1 MTLLANS
8 GRINKTIK
16 HMSGIT
22 FKPKAVSKKLLT
34 TLNPRTREIVINR
47 YGLEKETRMT
57 LEAIGKTYDITRERV
72 RQIENFALASIKKSK
87 EYKEHAFVFDELKKV
102 ISELGAVVSEDHLMR
117 HISKD
122 PVVQNHINL
131 YLALGED
138 FEKHKEDDNFQA
150 HFTTDNKTANHVRE
164 ALSKLYGSIN
174 EEDLVTEAEVFGRF
188 MGHLTELISEYKD
201 NKDIIYRYLALSK
214 VIGKNQLSEWGR
226 TSSPHVKARG
236 IKDYAYLI
244 MRRAGQPM
252 HFKDVA
258 QEINKTFGKKA
269 HVATC
274 HNELIKDSRFVLV
287 GRGMYGLK
295 DWGHTGGVVRDV
307 IAEVLREAGRPLH
320 KDEVIKR
327 VLAKRI
333 VKPNT
338 VLVNL
343 QNSTFFRKVAGD
355 YTLA

>member
-1 MTLLANS
+1 
-8 GRINKTIK
+8 
-16 HMSGIT
+16 MSGIT

-34 TLNPRTREIVINR
+34 TLNPRTREIVVNR
-47 YGLEKETRMT
+47 YGLEKESRMT

-72 RQIENFALASIKKSK
+72 RQIENFALSSIKKSK
-87 EYKEHAFVFDELKKV
+87 EFKEHAFVFDELRSIVK
-102 ISELGAVVSEDHLMR
+102 ELGAVVSEEQLMR

-131 YLALGED
+131 YLALGDE
-138 FEKHKEDDNFQA
+138 FKKHKEDDHFHA
-150 HFTTDNKTANHVRE
+150 HFTTDTTHAEKVRTA
-164 ALSKLYGSIN
+164 LQKLYSSID
-174 EEDLVTEAEVFGRF
+174 EEDL
-188 MGHLTELISEYKD
+188 ISEEEIFNRFVAHLEDVLGEFKN
-201 NKDIIYRYLALSK
+201 NKEVIYRYLALSK

-244 MRRAGQPM
+244 MRRAGRPM
-252 HFKDVA
+252 HFKEVA

-274 HNELIKDSRFVLV
+274 HNELIKDPRFVLV

-307 IAEVLREAGRPLH
+307 ITEVLKESGRPLP
-320 KDEVIKR
+320 KDEIVKR

-343 QNSTFFRKVAGD
+343 QNSKYFRKIAGE

>member
-1 MTLLANS
+1 
-8 GRINKTIK
+8 
-16 HMSGIT
+16 MSGIT
-22 FKPKAVSKKLLT
+22 FKPKAVSKKLLSN
-34 TLNPRTREIVINR
+34 LNPRTREIVVNR
-47 YGLEKETRMT
+47 YGLEGEKRMT

-87 EYKEHAFVFDELKKV
+87 EYKEHLFVFDELKK
-102 ISELGAVVSEDHLMR
+102 IINELGGVVGEDHLMR
-117 HISKD
+117 HISRD
-122 PVVQNHINL
+122 PVIQNHINL
-131 YLALGED
+131 YLALGEE
-138 FEKHKEDDNFQA
+138 FGKHKGDDHFHA
-150 HFTTDNKTANHVRE
+150 HFSTDEKAASHIRE
-164 ALSKLYGSIN
+164 ALTKLFHTIS
-174 EEDLVTEAEVFGRF
+174 EEDLIKEEEIYSRF
-188 MGHLTELISEYKD
+188 VGHLTEVVDEYKE
-201 NKDIIYRYLALSK
+201 NKDVINRYLALSK

-244 MRRAGQPM
+244 MRRANRSM
-252 HFKDVA
+252 HFKEVA
-258 QEINKTFGKKA
+258 QEINKTFGKRA

-274 HNELIKDSRFVLV
+274 HNELIKDPRFVLV

-307 IAEVLREAGRPLH
+307 IIEVLKESGRPLP
-320 KDEVIKR
+320 KDEITKR

-343 QNSTFFRKVAGD
+343 QNTKFFRKVAGE

>member
-1 MTLLANS
+1 MP
-8 GRINKTIK
+8 
-16 HMSGIT
+16 GIT

-34 TLNPRTREIVINR
+34 TLNPRTREIVVNR
-47 YGLEKETRMT
+47 YGLEKEGRMT
-57 LEAIGKTYDITRERV
+57 LESIGKTYDITRERV
-72 RQIENFALASIKKSK
+72 RQIENFALASIRKSK
-87 EYKEHAFVFDELKKV
+87 EYKEHSFIFDELKNIIKDLGSV
-102 ISELGAVVSEDHLMR
+102 ISEEHLMK

-122 PVVQNHINL
+122 PVIQNHIAL
-131 YLALGED
+131 YLALHDD
-138 FEKHKEDDNFQA
+138 FKKHKEDDNYKA
-150 HFTTDNKTANHVRE
+150 HFTVDDKTANHVRG
-164 ALSKLYGSIN
+164 ALDKLYQSIDEN
-174 EEDLVTEAEVFGRF
+174 DLVTEEDIYNRF
-188 MGHLTELISEYKD
+188 MSHLTELVTEYKE

-226 TSSPHVKARG
+226 MTSPHVKARG

-244 MRRAGQPM
+244 MRRANRPM
-252 HFKDVA
+252 HFKEVA

-274 HNELIKDSRFVLV
+274 HNELIKDPRFVLV

-307 IAEVLREAGRPLH
+307 ITEVLKEAGRPLP
-320 KDEVIKR
+320 KDEIIKR

-343 QNSTFFRKVAGD
+343 QNAKYFRKVAGE
-355 YTLA
+355 YTLI

>member
-1 MTLLANS
+1 
-8 GRINKTIK
+8 
-16 HMSGIT
+16 MSNIT

-34 TLNPRTREIVINR
+34 TLNPRTREIVVNR
-47 YGLEKETRMT
+47 YGLEKEGRMT

-72 RQIENFALASIKKSK
+72 RQIENFALTAIKKSK
-87 EYKEHAFVFDELKKV
+87 EYKEHAFVFDELKK
-102 ISELGAVVSEDHLMR
+102 IINELGSVVSEDHLMR

-122 PVVQNHINL
+122 PVIQNHINL

-138 FEKHKEDDNFQA
+138 FKKHKEDDNFK
-150 HFTTDNKTANHVRE
+150 HHWTTNEKTATHVRD
-164 ALSKLYGSIN
+164 ALSKLYSSIS
-174 EEDLVTEAEVFGRF
+174 EEDLITEEEVFNRF
-188 MGHLTELISEYKD
+188 MSNLTDLISEYKD

-214 VIGKNQLSEWGR
+214 IIDKNQLNEWGHV
-226 TSSPHVKARG
+226 SSPHVKARG

-244 MRRAGQPM
+244 MRRAGRPM
-252 HFKDVA
+252 HFKEVA
-258 QEINKTFGKKA
+258 FEINKTFGKKA

-274 HNELIKDSRFVLV
+274 HNELIKDARFVLV

-307 IAEVLREAGRPLH
+307 ITEVLKEAGRPLP

-327 VLAKRI
+327 VLLKRM

-343 QNSTFFRKVAGD
+343 QNAKHFRKVAGE

>member
-1 MTLLANS
+1 
-8 GRINKTIK
+8 
-16 HMSGIT
+16 MSGIT

-34 TLNPRTREIVINR
+34 TLNPRTREIVVNR
-47 YGLEKETRMT
+47 YGLEKEGRMT

-72 RQIENFALASIKKSK
+72 RQIENFALSTIKKSK
-87 EYKEHAFVFDELKKV
+87 EFKEHAFVFDELKK
-102 ISELGAVVSEDHLMR
+102 IIKELGAVVSEDHLMR
-117 HISKD
+117 YISKD
-122 PVVQNHINL
+122 PIIQNHINL

-138 FEKHKEDDNFQA
+138 FKKHKEDDNYKT
-150 HFTTDNKTANHVRE
+150 HFATDDKTAAHVRE
-164 ALSKLYGSIN
+164 ALGKLYSSID
-174 EEDLVTEAEVFGRF
+174 EEDLITEEEIFNRF
-188 MGHLTELISEYKD
+188 VNHLSDLVGEYKS
-201 NKDIIYRYLALSK
+201 NKEIIYRYLALSK

-244 MRRAGQPM
+244 MRRKGSPM
-252 HFKDVA
+252 HFKEVA
-258 QEINKTFGKKA
+258 LEINKTFGKKA

-307 IAEVLREAGRPLH
+307 ITEVLKEAGRPLP
-320 KDEVIKR
+320 KDEIIKR

-343 QNSTFFRKVAGD
+343 QNAKFFRKVAGE